1 VVHQGKTIVDAA
13 AVAGVKFIVHLGIFG
28 NGRMTEP
35 HFAWHEMVERYI
47 EGSNVA
53 WAHLHPHVF
62 MDNLLTTMPI
72 VHGKFVWY
80 AGDKSLGWIA
90 PEDLAAVAARVL
102 IEGPAIHGGKQYW
115 RSTEVLNGA
124 EAASEISVGLGQ
136 PVEALVLTPQHLL
149 EQVKSGSI
157 QMPPNIDANFGASM
171 LEWYSRPSMAGWTSE
186 PSPLPPWK
194 ISRDISH

>member
-1 VVHQGKTIVDAA
+1 
-13 AVAGVKFIVHLGIFG
+13 
-28 NGRMTEP
+28 MTDP

-157 QMPPNIDANFGASM
+157 QMPPNIDANYGASM